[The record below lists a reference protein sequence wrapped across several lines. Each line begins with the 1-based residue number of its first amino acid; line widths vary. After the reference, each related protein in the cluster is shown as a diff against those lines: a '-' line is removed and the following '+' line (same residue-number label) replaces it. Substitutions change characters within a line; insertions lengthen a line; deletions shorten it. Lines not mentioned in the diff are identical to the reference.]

1 MEQNTP
7 SGKSQSGTKSDEKSD
22 VPDLKK
28 DSGSQYALFAEAI
41 TLAESLAVASP
52 KEARQAITI
61 ESLKPFES
69 RIIDGKRTVA
79 VPSNL
84 KELVEQNNYIFIL
97 AALALEQSN
106 CVVIEGKPYVPTFKH
121 TADQILCLNGFGVPL
136 VEQKV
141 PVFRNDFRGPFKK
154 GLLCAVMYITEGV
167 KYCDKRWFV
176 FNDSRN
182 ILLTLFGD
190 AWATKHQDEKVI
202 LDFIISALKTQP
214 VFNMETYLI
223 NIDELKKKL
232 GLKSNRHKNQIISDD
247 EQKFIE
253 NDYKD
258 VLTGIREF
266 KYVEYKGWYDLIDHM
281 KATQKLC
288 RAAKP
293 YSDLCKEIISDR
305 LDFVFKGQRKV
316 NKKQPIVKMIAD
328 KKNTDIVNY
337 VKVFNPCRAA
347 GCKVAFRVGS
357 FPQNDAERAV
367 VKTSL
372 REWRSSYKGVSALQS
387 RLSMIEAWYFE
398 VLDL

>member
-1 MEQNTP
+1 
-7 SGKSQSGTKSDEKSD
+7 
-22 VPDLKK
+22 
-28 DSGSQYALFAEAI
+28 
-41 TLAESLAVASP
+41 
-52 KEARQAITI
+52 
-61 ESLKPFES
+61 
-69 RIIDGKRTVA
+69 
-79 VPSNL
+79 
-84 KELVEQNNYIFIL
+84 
-97 AALALEQSN
+97 
-106 CVVIEGKPYVPTFKH
+106 
-121 TADQILCLNGFGVPL
+121 
-136 VEQKV
+136 
-141 PVFRNDFRGPFKK
+141 
-154 GLLCAVMYITEGV
+154 MYITEGV